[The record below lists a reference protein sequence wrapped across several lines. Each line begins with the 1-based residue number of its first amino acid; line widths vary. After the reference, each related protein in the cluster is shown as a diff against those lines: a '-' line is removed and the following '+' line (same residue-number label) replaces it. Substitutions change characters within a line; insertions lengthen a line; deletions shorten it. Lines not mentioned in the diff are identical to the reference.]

1 MNIQLQEEKAQVNL
15 ASLYEQDY
23 YLWLTTTAEILKSN
37 NLSKLDLP
45 NLIEEI
51 QDMARSEKNA
61 LKSNLRIIIMHL
73 LKYKYQPEKR
83 TNSWRYTI
91 REHRLRI
98 REAFRNSPSLKPYF
112 ARVFAEC
119 YEDARKLAAD
129 ETGLPL
135 NTFPD
140 EPMFTPEQTLDPEY
154 LPSSARE

>member
-1 MNIQLQEEKAQVNL
+1 MNIQLQEQAQVNL

-23 YLWLTTTAEILKSN
+23 YLWLTTTAEILQSN
-37 NLSKLDLP
+37 NLSQLDLP

-61 LKSNLRIIIMHL
+61 LESNLCIILMHL
-73 LKYKYQPEKR
+73 LKYKYQAEKR

-91 REHRLRI
+91 REHRRRI
-98 REAFRNSPSLKPYF
+98 RKAFRNSPSLKPYF
-112 ARVFAEC
+112 HQVFAEC

-135 NTFPD
+135 KTFPD
-140 EPMFTPEQTLDPEY
+140 EAMFTPEETLDPEY
-154 LPSSARE
+154 LPS

>member
-1 MNIQLQEEKAQVNL
+1 MQLQQKPQINL
-15 ASLYEQDY
+15 TELYEQDY

-37 NLSKLDLP
+37 NLSQLDIP

-51 QDMARSEKNA
+51 KDMGRSEKNA
-61 LKSNLRIIIMHL
+61 LESNLCIIIMHL

-91 REHRLRI
+91 REHRRRI
-98 REAFRNSPSLKPYF
+98 RKAFRNSPSLKPYF
-112 ARVFAEC
+112 HQVFAEC

-135 NTFPD
+135 NTFHH
-140 EPMFTPEQTLDPEY
+140 EPIFTPEQILDPEY
-154 LPSSARE
+154 LPS